1 MYCDIVFFM
10 LLLATYG
17 HVNIGFNL
25 LMVAVIST
33 NIVMLSKCIHFSVN
47 LDVLKGNYFD
57 GIFYGFMLAC
67 LFVCFCLPNKH
78 GKLKMSVYLKLK

>member
-67 LFVCFCLPNKH
+67 LFVCFLFAK
-78 GKLKMSVYLKLK
+78 